1 MVYFREKGKEIFEGV
16 NEVVD
21 YSVGIGDLPK
31 ENVLRFIW
39 ADGSWIA
46 VRPSGT
52 EPKIKVYYSV
62 REDSKDKAK
71 ERHAKL
77 KAIVDGIIGG

>member
-1 MVYFREKGKEIFEGV
+1 MVYFREKGTEIFEGV
-16 NEVVD
+16 DKVLD
-21 YSVGIGDLPK
+21 YSTGIADLPK

-39 ADGSWIA
+39 KDGSWIA

-62 REDSKDKAK
+62 CENSKDKAK

-77 KAIVDGIIGG
+77 KAIVDGIIG